1 MSTRVR
7 AQGCPSQRVPK
18 GAAKA
23 AKEFLKKQKIK
34 CHRCPSAL
42 GTVPVEMQISMAIM
56 PAASLRLLLFSLCGD
71 AMGRSASAMKVRG
84 ASQTAFQKVRM
95 KIRGAAQ
102 PAAKAKAKVKKCSKP
117 RCRNNAASPRAK
129 FCIGCFKD
137 NARCTGARTGG
148 NSGAKGVIGNSGNSS
163 AKGLM
168 GNSGNTNSG
177 QKKKFAGKR
186 SALRRSTK
194 MLLVVKNPWLELIL
208 AGKKV
213 WEIRS
218 ASTKVR
224 GKIHLALSGGGGRI
238 VGQCHITDSFA
249 MDKGVLGKHVVKH
262 CVKDL
267 GMIPYRRPHAWVL
280 SKARRY
286 KTPFE
291 YSHPRGAIKWVK
303 L

>member
-1 MSTRVR
+1 M
-7 AQGCPSQRVPK
+7 
-18 GAAKA
+18 AA
-23 AKEFLKKQKIK
+23 
-34 CHRCPSAL
+34 
-42 GTVPVEMQISMAIM
+42 M
-56 PAASLRLLLFSLCGD
+56 PAACLRLLPFSLCGD

-84 ASQTAFQKVRM
+84 ASQPAFQKVRM
-95 KIRGAAQ
+95 KVRGAAQ

-117 RCRNNAASPRAK
+117 RCRNDAASPRAK
-129 FCIGCFKD
+129 FCIGCFKE
-137 NARCTGARTGG
+137 NARCTGSRTGG

-163 AKGLM
+163 AKGFM
-168 GNSGNTNSG
+168 GNSGNSSAKGFRGNRGNTSSG
-177 QKKKFAGKR
+177 QKKKFASKR

-194 MLLVVKNPWLELIL
+194 MLLVVKNPWLALIL

-213 WEIRS
+213 WEIR
-218 ASTKVR
+218 AAATKVR

-238 VGQCHITDSFA
+238 VGQCHITHSFA
-249 MDKGVLGKHVVKH
+249 IDKGVLGKHVAKH

-267 GMIPYRRPHAWVL
+267 GMITYRRPHVWVL

-291 YSHPRGAIKWVK
+291 YSHPRGAINWVK

>member
-1 MSTRVR
+1 
-7 AQGCPSQRVPK
+7 
-18 GAAKA
+18 
-23 AKEFLKKQKIK
+23 
-34 CHRCPSAL
+34 
-42 GTVPVEMQISMAIM
+42 MQISMAVM
-56 PAASLRLLLFSLCGD
+56 PAACLRLLLFSLCSD
-71 AMGRSASAMKVRG
+71 TMGRSASAMKVRG
-84 ASQTAFQKVRM
+84 ASQPAFQKVRM
-95 KIRGAAQ
+95 KIRGAAL
-102 PAAKAKAKVKKCSKP
+102 PVAKTKAKVKQCSKP

-148 NSGAKGVIGNSGNSS
+148 NSGAKGVIGNSGNSSAKGVIGNSGGKGVIGNSGNSS

-213 WEIRS
+213 WEIRD

-238 VGQCHITDSFA
+238 VGQCHITNSLA
-249 MDKGVLGKHVVKH
+249 IDKGVLGKHVVKH

-267 GMIPYRRPHAWVL
+267 GMIPYPRPHAWVL

-286 KTPFE
+286 KTPFK
-291 YSHPRGAIKWVK
+291 YSHPRGAIQWVK

>member
-1 MSTRVR
+1 
-7 AQGCPSQRVPK
+7 
-18 GAAKA
+18 
-23 AKEFLKKQKIK
+23 
-34 CHRCPSAL
+34 
-42 GTVPVEMQISMAIM
+42 
-56 PAASLRLLLFSLCGD
+56 
-71 AMGRSASAMKVRG
+71 
-84 ASQTAFQKVRM
+84 
-95 KIRGAAQ
+95 
-102 PAAKAKAKVKKCSKP
+102 
-117 RCRNNAASPRAK
+117 
-129 FCIGCFKD
+129 
-137 NARCTGARTGG
+137 GG
-148 NSGAKGVIGNSGNSS
+148 NSSAKGVIGNSGNSS

-213 WEIRS
+213 WEIRD

-224 GKIHLALSGGGGRI
+224 GKIALSGGGGRI
-238 VGQCHITDSFA
+238 VGQCHITNSFA
-249 MDKGVLGKHVVKH
+249 IDKGGLGKHVAKH

-267 GMIPYRRPHAWVL
+267 GVIPYPRPHAWVL

-286 KTPFE
+286 KTPFK

>member
-1 MSTRVR
+1 MYINL
-7 AQGCPSQRVPK
+7 GGVPAPPLRGGGSGNSGAK
-18 GAAKA
+18 G
-23 AKEFLKKQKIK
+23 
-34 CHRCPSAL
+34 
-42 GTVPVEMQISMAIM
+42 V
-56 PAASLRLLLFSLCGD
+56 
-71 AMGRSASAMKVRG
+71 
-84 ASQTAFQKVRM
+84 
-95 KIRGAAQ
+95 
-102 PAAKAKAKVKKCSKP
+102 
-117 RCRNNAASPRAK
+117 
-129 FCIGCFKD
+129 IG
-137 NARCTGARTGG
+137 NSGGG
-148 NSGAKGVIGNSGNSS
+148 NSSAKGVIGNSGGGNSSAKGVIGNSGNSS

-213 WEIRS
+213 WEIRG

-249 MDKGVLGKHVVKH
+249 IDKGVLGKHVAKH